1 MFWLL
6 LQRFSTKQ
14 TRKRMYKS
22 KFSCWR
28 CPQCIHWRL
37 LECCLLWFLQA
48 HQMCHLGHS
57 LPGPGPQSVASIY
70 MLCLST
76 VLPVPLTRP
85 SFPVWIP
92 ALRSAPTFALD
103 RACPPIPSHNLP
115 TLLHSWLPDPQNKSV
130 GWGCAQQYLVWLVK
144 EISVTISVFS
154 YVHIQKVRVS
164 FAACTK
170 KGASKAKLYHQAIHY
185 HFYVSDL
192 VLSTDEWEFLPHD
205 FTSCANAILM
215 KDCDVGLWQKQ

>member
-115 TLLHSWLPDPQNKSV
+115 TLLHSWLPDPQNKYV

-154 YVHIQKVRVS
+154 YVHIQKVRVHH
-164 FAACTK
+164 AV
-170 KGASKAKLYHQAIHY
+170 KGASNMSHLLLAPKKGHLKQSCTIKQYTITFMSVTLFFLQMNESSSHMT
-185 HFYVSDL
+185 SRL
-192 VLSTDEWEFLPHD
+192 VLMQF
-205 FTSCANAILM
+205 
-215 KDCDVGLWQKQ
+215 